1 MGDETS
7 LRRVCLPWGFVPTG
21 RQVRAVCSCGFRGAA
36 RVDDE
41 RARNALLNLHGV
53 NQPVCHL
60 CGKDHSGHD
69 WEELRRYV
77 GIMTDPAT
85 GDRFLVCRDMPR
97 ACRDGAAQRQLRL
110 DRAAADELGASLP
123 RPTLRLL
130 GGGSASDRRG
140 SLS

>member
-1 MGDETS
+1 MGVWATKPVCV
-7 LRRVCLPWGFVPTG
+7 VCLPWGFVPTG

-41 RARNALLNLHGV
+41 CARSALLNLHGV

-69 WEELRRYV
+69 WEELRCYV
-77 GIMTDPAT
+77 GIMTDP
-85 GDRFLVCRDMPR
+85 
-97 ACRDGAAQRQLRL
+97 QRQLRL
-110 DRAAADELGASLP
+110 DPAAADELGASLR